1 MNMIEEYLSRARSI
15 MIGAALQDIVASCD
29 TIHGAAGKDDD
40 VYANLFDIL
49 TCVIGITENLESTD
63 PTDMANGQAVK
74 ILDKIVK
81 AREEE

>member
-1 MNMIEEYLSRARSI
+1 MEQYYLNRARSV
-15 MIGAALQDIVASCD
+15 MIGSALQEIVASCD
-29 TIHGAAGKDDD
+29 VIHGTAGKDDD
-40 VYANLFDIL
+40 VYANRFDIL

-63 PTDMANGQAVK
+63 PTDTANEQAVK

>member
-1 MNMIEEYLSRARSI
+1 MEQYYLNRARSV
-15 MIGAALQDIVASCD
+15 MIGSALQEIVASCD
-29 TIHGAAGKDDD
+29 IIHGAAGKDDD

-63 PTDMANGQAVK
+63 PTDTANEQAVK

-81 AREEE
+81 AREEV